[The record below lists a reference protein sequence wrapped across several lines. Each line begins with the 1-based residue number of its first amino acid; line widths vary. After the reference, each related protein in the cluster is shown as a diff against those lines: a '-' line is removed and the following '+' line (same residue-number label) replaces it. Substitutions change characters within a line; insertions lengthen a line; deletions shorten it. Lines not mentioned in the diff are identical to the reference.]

1 MKRTIKIYLY
11 TVGVVL
17 RIAPG
22 YGLLSILDSILHSV
36 TILSYNLIL
45 LGLLADMVVQ
55 GTQFVTAL
63 PYILIVAAIMLASM
77 VVRNIKKEYFAA
89 KAENRV
95 AEHINGILF
104 DKSLSCDIACYER
117 SEFYEDFYIT
127 VEHSDKKVF
136 EIFEESI
143 RIISLL
149 ITLVG
154 TTAILWSIS
163 FVYIIFCIGALL
175 INGIAQ
181 VARNRSRYSYDIEMT
196 RRRKR
201 SDYFGRLF
209 YLPEYIKELKINN
222 LSERYETKSR
232 ANFDDMLGLT
242 RKFGWRIAF
251 HGWVSDFIANSLLID
266 GLLLAKLSYDALVLK
281 TLSLGNVI
289 TILRGLSNFQW
300 IVGDL
305 IDAFGNM
312 AVNAKYIIR
321 LQTFLETPSSLAS
334 GELIPTFTSSSVL
347 ELKDVS
353 FQYSPDSKKVLDR
366 VNMRI
371 CLGEKAA
378 LVGLNG
384 AGKSTLFKLL
394 LRFYDPTEG
403 GIFLDGTDIKSF
415 DIHQYRRLF
424 SGVFQDFNIY
434 CASFAQN
441 IAMDSDYNL
450 QKVAGAGAQIG
461 LDAVLQRHGISYESR
476 LGLMV

>member
-1 MKRTIKIYLY
+1 MKRIKIYLY
-11 TVGVVL
+11 ALGVVF
-17 RIAPG
+17 RIAPA
-22 YGLLSILDSILHSV
+22 YGLLSVLDSILHSV
-36 TILSYNLIL
+36 SILGYNLIL
-45 LGLLADMVVQ
+45 LGLLADMVMQ
-55 GTQFVTAL
+55 GTQFGAAL
-63 PYILIVAAIMLASM
+63 PYILIVAAIMLASK
-77 VVRNIKKEYFAA
+77 VTKNIKKEYFEA
-89 KAENRV
+89 KAANRV
-95 AEHINGILF
+95 AEHINAMLF
-104 DKSLSCDIACYER
+104 EKSLACDIACYET
-117 SEFYEDFYIT
+117 SEFYENFYLT

-143 RIISLL
+143 RIVSLL

-154 TTAILWSIS
+154 TIAILWSIS
-163 FVYIIFCIGALL
+163 IVYILFCVGALL

-181 VARNRSRYSYDIEMT
+181 VARNRSRYSYDVGMT
-196 RRRKR
+196 KRRKR

-222 LSERYETKSR
+222 LGQRYEAKNR

-242 RKFGWRIAF
+242 RKFGRRIAF
-251 HGWVSDFIANSLLID
+251 HGWVSDFIANSLMID
-266 GLLLAKLSYDALVLK
+266 GLLLVKLSYDALVLE

-312 AVNAKYIIR
+312 AVNAKYIVR
-321 LQTFLETPSSLAS
+321 LQTFLETPNSLVS
-334 GELIPTFTSSSVL
+334 GKLIPKVTSNSVL

-366 VNMRI
+366 VNMRV
-371 CLGEKAA
+371 CLGEKIA

-415 DIHQYRRLF
+415 DIDQYRRLF

-434 CASFAQN
+434 C
-441 IAMDSDYNL
+441 
-450 QKVAGAGAQIG
+450 
-461 LDAVLQRHGISYESR
+461 
-476 LGLMV
+476 